1 MVVNSIETPLI
12 QLDPF
17 ERCQIP
23 SKRGKPE
30 GIITGVK
37 YFDVL
42 WYALPTMWRLTTD
55 DNLRFNSFLPGR
67 LTWRLTNCT
76 SQSKTRKLSESSPWS
91 STCSLSGILL
101 TYRSHILVAFLVCHQ
116 PLHPSSLGAILLS
129 LYYVFL
135 WKNPHTQAALQ
146 KAKVI
151 ASKN

>member
-1 MVVNSIETPLI
+1 MVVNSLKCLSPSSTPSS
-12 QLDPF
+12 D
-17 ERCQIP
+17 
-23 SKRGKPE
+23 
-30 GIITGVK
+30 VK
-37 YFDVL
+37 YPPNVANQRGLSQVWNTLMSFDMHC
-42 WYALPTMWRLTTD
+42 PHGRLTTD
-55 DNLRFNSFLPGR
+55 DNLSFNSFLPGR

-101 TYRSHILVAFLVCHQ
+101 TYRSHISVAFLVCHQ